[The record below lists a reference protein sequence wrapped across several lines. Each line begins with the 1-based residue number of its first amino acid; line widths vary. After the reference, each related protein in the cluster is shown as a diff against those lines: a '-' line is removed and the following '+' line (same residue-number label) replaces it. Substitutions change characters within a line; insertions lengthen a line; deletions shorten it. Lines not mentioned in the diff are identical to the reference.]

1 MSTNPRREPA
11 AMKAIVQDRYGS
23 ADVLELGDVDMPVP
37 KDDEVLLRVHAA
49 GVEPGVWHLMTGMP
63 YLVRLLGYGLRR
75 PKVRVRGRDVAGR
88 VEAVGKDVTEFRP
101 GDEVFG
107 ICEGSFAE
115 YACAR
120 ADKLVPKP
128 ANLTFEQAAV
138 VPISGLTALQGVRD
152 RGQVQP
158 GQRVLVIGAA
168 GGVGSFAVQLAKA
181 FGAEVTGVC
190 STTKADLV
198 RSIGADQ
205 VIDYT
210 REDFADGTRHW
221 DLILDTAGNRSLSQL
236 QRALAPKGTLVLVGG
251 EGGGRWLGGFERQLF
266 WAPMRSPF
274 VGQKLRSLASK
285 ERKEDLQTLREL
297 IEAGKV
303 TPVIDRTYPLAEAPE
318 AIRYLAQG
326 HPRGKVA
333 VTV

>member
-1 MSTNPRREPA
+1 
-11 AMKAIVQDRYGS
+11 MKAIVQDRYGS

-49 GVEPGVWHLMTGMP
+49 GVDPGVWHLMTGMP
-63 YLVRLLGYGLRR
+63 YLLRLFGYGLRR

-88 VEAVGKDVTEFRP
+88 VEAVGKDVTGFRP

-128 ANLTFEQAAV
+128 ANLSFEQAAV
-138 VPISGLTALQGVRD
+138 VPISALTALHGVRD
-152 RGQVQP
+152 TGQVQP

-181 FGAEVTGVC
+181 FGAKVTGVC
-190 STTKADLV
+190 STTKTDLV
-198 RSIGADQ
+198 RSIGAEH

-221 DLILDTAGNRSLSQL
+221 DLVLDTAGNRPLSQL
-236 QRALAPKGTLVLVGG
+236 QRALTPKGTLVLVGG

-266 WAPMRSPF
+266 WAPVRSLF
-274 VGQKLRSLASK
+274 VGQRLRSLVSK
-285 ERKEDLQTLREL
+285 ERKDDLRTLREL

>member
-1 MSTNPRREPA
+1 
-11 AMKAIVQDRYGS
+11 MKAIVQDRYGS

-221 DLILDTAGNRSLSQL
+221 DLILDTAGNRPLSQL
-236 QRALAPKGTLVLVGG
+236 QRALTPKGTLVLVGG